1 MKELSDEEVANY
13 LANNP
18 DFFLNHEALLHK
30 LKVSETQKGTISLVE
45 KQLSVMRE
53 RHKKTRKRLKEVV
66 ETAKSNNEIFNKS
79 QRLIL
84 NLIAAE
90 DRDTF
95 LSLLEK
101 SLKKDFDCKAYALI
115 IFGKPRQINH
125 FTSVVEKQ
133 TASRHIGA
141 LMRAKEPTL
150 GVLRPEVQ
158 KFLFGRQTR
167 KVMSSALLPL
177 KQQNKHIAL
186 LVIGSSDTHYFSS
199 KMETL
204 FIKFIA
210 DSVAK
215 LLPRH
220 MPKQS

>member
-18 DFFLNHEALLHK
+18 DFFLNHEAFLYK

-66 ETAKSNNEIFNKS
+66 ETAKRNNEIFNKS

-133 TASRHIGA
+133 TAARHIGA

-150 GVLRPEVQ
+150 GVLRPEEQ

-177 KQQNKHIAL
+177 KRKNKLIAL
-186 LVIGSSDTHYFSS
+186 LVIGSSDAHYFSS

-204 FIKFIA
+204 FIEFIA

-220 MPKQS
+220 MPRQS